1 MRAEPT
7 LFRLPQHPGTNGRP
21 ATRHRGRRRTLS
33 IVRIWTKVD
42 ASTENIS
49 LVYFTVSPVKRLCL
63 VINGALAQ
71 TPPCINPDAEM
82 TKPVNVRP
90 PLKSEPTRPRL
101 FRLYSGIYCCVF
113 LGTPQPRPTSNTR
126 ICNLR
131 GSRLVKRT
139 EYGYKAPFAF
149 SQYGGPAEN
158 LRKGVRF

>member
-1 MRAEPT
+1 MAVVSLAGGNSLHMSTIPSGRMDSSHDKVRAEPT

-90 PLKSEPTRPRL
+90 L
-101 FRLYSGIYCCVF
+101 
-113 LGTPQPRPTSNTR
+113 
-126 ICNLR
+126 
-131 GSRLVKRT
+131 
-139 EYGYKAPFAF
+139 
-149 SQYGGPAEN
+149 
-158 LRKGVRF
+158 